1 MRLATMLILAGAA
14 VAAAAPAAGQEAASA
29 SAQGSFVDRDG
40 KEVGTARLTQT
51 GGGVLIELE
60 LRGLEPG
67 EHGFHLHQ
75 TGTCD
80 PVGGFESAGSHLA
93 LEGQQHG
100 YEVEGGPH
108 SGDLPNQFVGED
120 GVMRAHVLAANI
132 ALEGDASI
140 FDADGAALVVHAGPD
155 DYSSQ
160 PSGESGDRVACAV
173 LSPN

>member
-14 VAAAAPAAGQEAASA
+14 MAAVAPAAGQEAASA

-40 KEVGTARLTQT
+40 KEVGTARLVQT

-60 LRGLEPG
+60 VRGLEPG

-75 TGTCD
+75 TGSCD
-80 PVGGFESAGSHLA
+80 PAGGFESAGSHLA

-120 GVMRAHVLAANI
+120 GVLRAHVVAANI
-132 ALEGDASI
+132 ALEDEASI

-160 PSGESGDRVACAV
+160 PSGGSGDRVACAV
-173 LSPN
+173 ISPD